1 MFIAE
6 IQKVKTSIVLT
17 LTAFSIL
24 ILIACGTGDTAA
36 TDVTTADDD
45 QEPLVQG
52 LDWPTT
58 VLDPSDLYTPPEGI
72 QTITLPEG
80 KDTATQMRFSKGS
93 GVHKDKADVVISPS
107 TKGFFFLCMAERSQG
122 GVLDMGALSDPID
135 EIEAPESGYMLGS
148 KVEAIEGH
156 TYAVKAR
163 DDEPGH
169 FIIVRVK
176 GFGEQ
181 PSSTPG
187 EMSPTITIDFFY
199 KE

>member
-6 IQKVKTSIVLT
+6 IQKVKTATVLA
-17 LTAFSIL
+17 LTTFSIL
-24 ILIACGTGDTAA
+24 ILIACGTGDAAA
-36 TDVTTADDD
+36 TDVTTADND

-58 VLDPSDLYTPPEGI
+58 VLDPPDLYTPPEGI

-93 GVHKDKADVVISPS
+93 GVHKDKADAVISPS
-107 TKGFFFLCMAERSQG
+107 TKGFYFYCVAERLQG
-122 GVLDMGALSDPID
+122 GVQDMGVLSDSID
-135 EIEAPESGYMLGS
+135 EIKPPESGYMLGS

-181 PSSTPG
+181 PASTPG

-199 KE
+199 R